1 MIKYASRMA
10 YMEESA
16 KVSKHLFESMTEP
29 DVLFFSGGAPAKE
42 ALPVEEIREI
52 AMDIFTREARGVEAL
67 QYGKPAG
74 ATDLRQAVVE
84 RLLAPKGI
92 TATLDNVIIAGG
104 GMEAL
109 NMAAQI
115 LLEKDDVV
123 LVESPTF
130 VQSIQT
136 FELLEAKCIACKTD
150 NDGYIIA
157 DVEEKI
163 KTYSPKAI
171 YVIPT
176 FQNPTGR
183 TTSLERRIE
192 LAKLANRYGIVVI
205 EDDPYA
211 EMRYSGKDLP
221 PVIAYDEVGN
231 FIYVNSFSKIFS
243 PGCRLGYVYAVPE
256 IVDKLYDVKTAL
268 NSHTGMI
275 SQVLCAEFFN
285 RGYYEP
291 HLEKICDIHRERRDA
306 MMECIEKLMPEGSQ
320 CTYPDGGLFAWL
332 ELPEHI
338 DTTALLPEAMK
349 EKVAYMPGE
358 KFYASSG
365 PQKKNCMRL
374 SFGGMEPESIKIG
387 MERLAKVI
395 KKFV

>member
-1 MIKYASRMA
+1 
-10 YMEESA
+10 
-16 KVSKHLFESMTEP
+16 
-29 DVLFFSGGAPAKE
+29 
-42 ALPVEEIREI
+42 
-52 AMDIFTREARGVEAL
+52 
-67 QYGKPAG
+67 
-74 ATDLRQAVVE
+74 
-84 RLLAPKGI
+84 
-92 TATLDNVIIAGG
+92 
-104 GMEAL
+104 MEAL

-221 PVIAYDEVGN
+221 PVIAYDEVG
-231 FIYVNSFSKIFS
+231 
-243 PGCRLGYVYAVPE
+243 
-256 IVDKLYDVKTAL
+256 KLY
-268 NSHTGMI
+268 
-275 SQVLCAEFFN
+275 LCQQFIKNILA
-285 RGYYEP
+285 GVQ
-291 HLEKICDIHRERRDA
+291 A
-306 MMECIEKLMPEGSQ
+306 
-320 CTYPDGGLFAWL
+320 GLCL
-332 ELPEHI
+332 RCP
-338 DTTALLPEAMK
+338 
-349 EKVAYMPGE
+349 
-358 KFYASSG
+358 
-365 PQKKNCMRL
+365 
-374 SFGGMEPESIKIG
+374 
-387 MERLAKVI
+387 
-395 KKFV
+395 